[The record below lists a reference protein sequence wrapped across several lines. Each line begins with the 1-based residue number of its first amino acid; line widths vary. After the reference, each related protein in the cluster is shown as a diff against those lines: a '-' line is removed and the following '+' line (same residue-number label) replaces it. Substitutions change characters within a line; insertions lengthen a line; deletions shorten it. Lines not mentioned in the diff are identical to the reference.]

1 MKNWMKLCLSLGL
14 ACVLLGGAAAGV
26 GYAMG
31 GKMMT
36 VALSTNGLHLKAFP
50 WGSKG
55 TVTESRETLSPFH
68 AIDAKLD
75 YGDLTIETGTQYAIS
90 INKSE
95 QVNVKCEVQD
105 GVLTVKGPDSFVL
118 LFGSTTGPC
127 SVTVTVP
134 ANARLERVEASS
146 DLGIVKVRD
155 IEAEEM
161 TLSSNLGDVTAEN
174 VTAQAIDLDSDLG
187 RVNAIALFAQ
197 ELELKANMGD
207 IEATDVT
214 VTGLLEFDCDMG
226 KVSLSGSVADVSGS
240 CNMGDVVL
248 NANGAEED
256 YDYELSCEMGK
267 VNLNGDKRGN
277 DYSRNHGAPH
287 TIQIHADMGNVEVI
301 TQGQVTV
308 IN

>member
-14 ACVLLGGAAAGV
+14 ACTLLGGVAAGV

-31 GKMMT
+31 GEMMT
-36 VALSTNGLHLKAFP
+36 MALSANGFHLKVFP
-50 WGSKG
+50 WGSG
-55 TVTESRETLSPFH
+55 NVAENRETLSQFQN
-68 AIDAKLD
+68 IDIKLD
-75 YGDLTIETGTQYAIS
+75 YGDLTIERGTQYAIS
-90 INKSE
+90 ITKSE
-95 QVNVKCEVQD
+95 HANVEFGVED
-105 GVLTVKGPDSFVL
+105 GILTVKGPSTFTI
-118 LFGSTTGPC
+118 LFGNTVGKC

-134 ANARLERVEASS
+134 ANARLERVDASS

-174 VTAQAIDLDSDLG
+174 VTAQEIDLGSDLG
-187 RVNAIALFAQ
+187 RVNATALHTQ
-197 ELELKANMGD
+197 ELRLNANMGD

-226 KVSLSGSVADVSGS
+226 KVSLSGNLADVSGS
-240 CNMGDVVL
+240 CNMGDVL
-248 NANGAEED
+248 LRTSGAEED
-256 YDYELSCEMGK
+256 YDYDLSCDMGK

-287 TIQIHADMGNVEVI
+287 TISIDADMGNIEVV
-301 TQGQVTV
+301 TQS
-308 IN
+308 